1 MRSPLAPD
9 RLWGLGL
16 DKYNVMKVE
25 METNK
30 RININFV
37 KNIATDLEFDNP
49 DDSTF
54 IPTRN
59 ETTLNL
65 VLNDKD
71 GAKSVIAKRVANYS
85 DYEFDKGIEDSFL
98 NKIYIPEDELVEKDE
113 NYWLE
118 NRTEKL
124 HQEPALKF
132 HKSRMSRTFFR
143 SSLTI
148 CSASFIRWNS

>member
-1 MRSPLAPD
+1 M
-9 RLWGLGL
+9 

-59 ETTLNL
+59 
-65 VLNDKD
+65 
-71 GAKSVIAKRVANYS
+71 G
-85 DYEFDKGIEDSFL
+85 DY
-98 NKIYIPEDELVEKDE
+98 
-113 NYWLE
+113 
-118 NRTEKL
+118 T
-124 HQEPALKF
+124 
-132 HKSRMSRTFFR
+132 
-143 SSLTI
+143 
-148 CSASFIRWNS
+148 